1 MRQPRRRVVVVV
13 VVVGVGV
20 VGDRVE
26 VPFGVVVGEDAGC
39 FEVVDEE
46 LGAEAVRG
54 YGLWGWWWCC

>member
-1 MRQPRRRVVVVV
+1 MIVI
-13 VVVGVGV
+13 GGV
-20 VGDRVE
+20 VGERVE

-54 YGLWGWWWCC
+54 YILWWWRRWY